1 MSQSGQQALPSER
14 LLSIDALRGF
24 DMFWIIGGGALLE
37 SLADVWP
44 GPVTQTIKTQLEHVE
59 WQGFHFEDL
68 IFPLFLFI
76 VGVVLPFSISRRRER
91 GQSSALIHLHILKR
105 AAVIVLL
112 GLIFNNLLRFEWAEM
127 RWPGVL
133 QRIGLCYF
141 FAAII
146 VVHTRWRTQVIIVGA
161 VLVLYWAAMALIPV
175 PDFGAGVMTM
185 EGCLSSY
192 IDQQLIPGK
201 LYYGYGDNEGLISTL
216 PAVCTVLIGALAGQ
230 WLRSDRPVNRKT
242 AGLAL
247 VGLAY
252 VVAVFLWYR
261 GLISIFTVVG
271 ITLLSA
277 MAEHWSRSDHP
288 GNRKAAGLTF
298 AGLACVAAGY
308 LWGFVFPIIKIIW
321 TSSYTLF
328 SGGWCLILLAL
339 FYWLIDVKGYRK
351 WTLFFVVIGVNPIT
365 IYFLQR
371 FVNFGDIAEFFL
383 AGVANNAGQ
392 IAPLV
397 LPLGVLA
404 VKWLFL
410 WFLYR
415 HKIFFKV

>member
-1 MSQSGQQALPSER
+1 MSQTSEQALPAER

-24 DMFWIIGGGALLE
+24 DMFWIIGGGTLLE

-44 GPVTQTIKTQLEHVE
+44 HPVTQNIKEQLEHVE

-76 VGVVLPFSISRRRER
+76 VGVVLPFSISSRRQR
-91 GQSSALIHLHILKR
+91 GQSSASIHLHIFKR
-105 AAVIVLL
+105 SLAIILL
-112 GLIFNNLLRFEWAEM
+112 GLIFNDLLHFEWAQM

-141 FAAII
+141 FAAIV
-146 VVHTRWRTQVIIVGA
+146 VVHTRWRTQAIIVGA
-161 VLVLYWAAMALIPV
+161 VLVLYWAAMAKIPV
-175 PDFGAGVMTM
+175 PDFGANVMTA

-201 LYYGYGDNEGLISTL
+201 LYYGYGDNEGLISTF
-216 PAVCTVLIGALAGQ
+216 PAVCTVLLGALAGH
-230 WLRSDRPVNRKT
+230 WLRSQR
-242 AGLAL
+242 
-247 VGLAY
+247 
-252 VVAVFLWYR
+252 
-261 GLISIFTVVG
+261 
-271 ITLLSA
+271 
-277 MAEHWSRSDHP
+277 P
-288 GNRKAAGLTF
+288 GNRKAAGLAL

-308 LWGFVFPIIKIIW
+308 LWGLVFPIIKLIW

-328 SGGWCLILLAL
+328 SGGWCLLLLAL
-339 FYWLIDVKGYRK
+339 FYWLIDVKGYHK

-371 FVNFGDIAEFFL
+371 FVNFDDIAQFFL

-392 IAPLV
+392 VAPLV
-397 LPLGVLA
+397 LPVGVLA
-404 VKWLFL
+404 VKWLLL